1 MHGKRFG
8 LIVVL
13 ALLVLSGGNAHCD
26 DWWTEAKDAKNFSA
40 MVTFTTDYVLRGIS
54 QTDNKPAVQG
64 SLEYKHPSGFYLGTW
79 GSNVDDSISKG
90 NVELD
95 FFGGY
100 TFEMVPDLNLDASI
114 IYYYYPG
121 CGHDPNKNFVE
132 GHLGADYTF
141 KALPLS
147 PKMFA
152 AYYYSPDTFGED
164 GQSHYVSGKVALT
177 LPYEFTL
184 YGLVGYQWVQ
194 GDKWFSRYHDFFE
207 AYNSLNPS
215 RRLAD
220 GRGLLGS
227 GTFNAF
233 FFAHRNVNLETIKPD
248 WLWVCRWHLPCG
260 KEIRP

>member
-1 MHGKRFG
+1 MQGKRFG
-8 LIVVL
+8 MGAVL
-13 ALLVLSGGNAHCD
+13 ALLVLSGTEAHCG
-26 DWWTEAKDAKNFSA
+26 DWWAEATDTKNFSA

-64 SLEYKHPSGFYLGTW
+64 SLEYKHPSGVYLGTW

-90 NVELD
+90 NIELD

-100 TFEMVPDLNLDASI
+100 TFEAFTDFNLDASI

-121 CGHDPNKNFVE
+121 CGHDPDKTFVE

-141 KALPLS
+141 KALPLT
-147 PKMFA
+147 PKLFA

-164 GQSHYVSGKVALT
+164 GQSHYASGKLALT

-194 GDKWFSRYHDFFE
+194 GDKTTGH
-207 AYNSLNPS
+207 
-215 RRLAD
+215 
-220 GRGLLGS
+220 GRGENGENGYDYVHYMIGVSRPVLGFVLDLYYS
-227 GTFNAF
+227 DTDNESYLGRSTADERVVFSITKAF
-233 FFAHRNVNLETIKPD
+233 
-248 WLWVCRWHLPCG
+248 
-260 KEIRP
+260 